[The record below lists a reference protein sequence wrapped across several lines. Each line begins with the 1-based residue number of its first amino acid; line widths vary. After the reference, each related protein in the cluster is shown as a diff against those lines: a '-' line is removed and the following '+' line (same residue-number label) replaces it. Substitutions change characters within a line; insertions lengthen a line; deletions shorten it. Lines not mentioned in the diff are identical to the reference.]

1 MRYTYPAQRYAL
13 FIIWNNVNIGITVKN
28 VVNIRGKKLEKGRG
42 EREEKDKKREIE
54 NVGEKKTEEEW
65 VGGQVGWKGK
75 MEGGEKEDNIEENI
89 KDKGEGESLIS
100 DSNYYKN
107 V

>member
-1 MRYTYPAQRYAL
+1 MET
-13 FIIWNNVNIGITVKN
+13 
-28 VVNIRGKKLEKGRG
+28 GRG
-42 EREEKDKKREIE
+42 ERGEKDKKREIE

-89 KDKGEGESLIS
+89 KDRGEGESLIS

>member
-1 MRYTYPAQRYAL
+1 M
-13 FIIWNNVNIGITVKN
+13 
-28 VVNIRGKKLEKGRG
+28 
-42 EREEKDKKREIE
+42 
-54 NVGEKKTEEEW
+54 GEKKTEEEW
-65 VGGQVGWKGK
+65 VGGQMGWKGK

-89 KDKGEGESLIS
+89 KDRGEGESLIS